1 MDNVN
6 FIGYKTIDLL
16 LKRSQVEVL
25 LNFIEWNKGCTVRP
39 FKCPAIGRKNDY
51 GKDMEGEPVCILK
64 DKRCP
69 YFVLASFS
77 LEDYEKKIM
86 CNAINVEEIKGKD

>member
-1 MDNVN
+1 ME
-6 FIGYKTIDLL
+6 FKGIKDLKEL
-16 LKRSQVEVL
+16 TKEAQVEVL

-77 LEDYEKKIM
+77 LEDYEKKTILG
-86 CNAINVEEIKGKD
+86 ASL